1 MTDSQHSSIE
11 NKGERIYP
19 PEDEGAISCPSDDET
34 PHRKKSTSR
43 RKAPPP
49 TGKRRARSGKADKH
63 PKPITPKRPA
73 PEPKTSP
80 IIVKAHG
87 RRQDLARFDPSKM
100 YQKTAYASL
109 AIELEGA
116 IHTESNLIPNA
127 IPEPFDLSD
136 ILKQLTHLGPG
147 RARVP
152 RASRAKRILYRYS
165 AVSEKWM
172 DWPPTNETNTE
183 DQLGKYL
190 NEVADDVRTLLGK
203 KKSEDDL
210 MFSHQFRHSGLDT
223 VSTTV
228 RKPDL
233 VVIPRSDVGAEGLH
247 WKDFRS
253 AVSLKI
259 GSQTQKD
266 EREQLSEYARI
277 CFEEQYDRRYFIA
290 FGLRDTKLTFY
301 VFDRSGILQSEEHD
315 VHKEPLVFLRVAI
328 RHSLLR

>member
-1 MTDSQHSSIE
+1 MTDSQHSFIE

-152 RASRAKRILYRYS
+152 ARNA
-165 AVSEKWM
+165 
-172 DWPPTNETNTE
+172 
-183 DQLGKYL
+183 
-190 NEVADDVRTLLGK
+190 
-203 KKSEDDL
+203 
-210 MFSHQFRHSGLDT
+210 FFLD
-223 VSTTV
+223 
-228 RKPDL
+228 
-233 VVIPRSDVGAEGLH
+233 I
-247 WKDFRS
+247 
-253 AVSLKI
+253 
-259 GSQTQKD
+259 
-266 EREQLSEYARI
+266 QLSLRNGWI
-277 CFEEQYDRRYFIA
+277 
-290 FGLRDTKLTFY
+290 GLRQTKRTRKISLGNTSTKSRMTF
-301 VFDRSGILQSEEHD
+301 EHCWAR
-315 VHKEPLVFLRVAI
+315 KNRKTT
-328 RHSLLR
+328 